1 MGTDKALVAWQGVP
15 MASRVA
21 AALGEA
27 GCHPVVAIGGDAQAL
42 SALGFDVVADRWPG
56 EGPLGGVIT
65 ALRHLPGEVVMVV
78 SCDLPRLSS
87 GTVRTVLAALGGNEA
102 SVPLTDRPES
112 LCAAWS
118 RAALPALEA
127 AFEQGERSLRG
138 VLDRIQVVHPRVD
151 RQDLTNVNTPRD
163 LHD

>member
-1 MGTDKALVAWQGVP
+1 MGSDKALLRWQGVP
-15 MASRVA
+15 MASRVS

-27 GCHPVVAIGGDAQAL
+27 GCDPVVAIGGDAQAL

-65 ALRHLPGEVVMVV
+65 ALRHLPGAVVMVV
-78 SCDLPRLSS
+78 SCDLPRLSP
-87 GTVRTVLAALGGNEA
+87 GTVSTVLAALGDNEA
-102 SVPLTDRPES
+102 SVPITDRPEP

-118 RAALPALEA
+118 RSALPTLEA

-138 VLDRIQVVHPRVD
+138 VLDRIQVAHPRVD

-163 LHD
+163 LH

>member
-1 MGTDKALVAWQGVP
+1 MGTDKALVPWQGVP

-27 GCHPVVAIGGDAQAL
+27 GCDPMVAIGGDSEAL
-42 SALGFDVVADRWPG
+42 SALGLSVVADCWPG

-65 ALRHLPGEVVMVV
+65 ALRHFPGAVVIAV
-78 SCDLPRLSS
+78 SCDLPRLSAD
-87 GTVRTVLAALGGNEA
+87 TVRTVLAALGDNEA
-102 SVPLTDRPES
+102 SVPLTDRPEP

-118 RAALPALEA
+118 PAALPALEA

-138 VLDRIQVVHPRVD
+138 VLDRIVVAHPRVD